1 MNVKEIK
8 ELLELMAE
16 HNVSEIEIEKDNAK
30 IRLRKLPGGKFD
42 VEQGQPMVQGLT
54 QIPATMQ
61 AAPVPMAPP
70 VAAPKVEE
78 GIVVVKSPMVGTFYA
93 APAPDQPPYV
103 TAGKTIKEGD
113 VLCII
118 EAMKLM
124 NEIKAETGGTV
135 VEILVQNG
143 QTVEYDQPLMK
154 VKKA

>member
-30 IRLRKLPGGKFD
+30 IRLRKLPGGKFA
-42 VEQGQPMVQGLT
+42 VEPGQQMVQAMPMV
-54 QIPATMQ
+54 MQ
-61 AAPVPMAPP
+61 APQLAGAP
-70 VAAPKVEE
+70 AAAASKAEE
-78 GIVVVKSPMVGTFYA
+78 GFTIIRSPMVGTFYA

-103 TAGKTIKEGD
+103 TVGKTIKDGD

-124 NEIKAETGGTV
+124 NEIKSEMGGTI
-135 VEILVQNG
+135 VEILAQNG

>member
-30 IRLRKLPGGKFD
+30 IRLQKLPSGKITA
-42 VEQGQPMVQGLT
+42 EQAQAIV
-54 QIPATMQ
+54 PAM
-61 AAPVPMAPP
+61 P
-70 VAAPKVEE
+70 VAAAPAAAPAPAPAAAAPQSEE
-78 GIVVVKSPMVGTFYA
+78 GVVVVRSPMVGTFYA

-103 TAGKTIKEGD
+103 SVGKTVKEGD

-124 NEIKAETGGTV
+124 NEIKAEAGGAI

-143 QTVEYDQPLMK
+143 QTVEYDQPIMK
-154 VKKA
+154 IKKA